1 MSEAIEILMNE
12 HRLIEQVLGSLET
25 FAFNLQN
32 GADADR
38 QTVKDFGAFFSGFA
52 DKCHHAKEEDR
63 LFVKMNQYG
72 FPQDYGPVA
81 VMLAEHSEGRSH
93 VGALL
98 QIGAGDGPLSSSE
111 RDAIIEHALA
121 YVPLLRSH
129 IIKEDNILYPM
140 AVQAIPPAEMDA
152 MLAEFKATGPTTAGG
167 SEHERFQA
175 MAQALTHAYPPDPAR
190 VIAGAGCSGCTGHM

>member
-1 MSEAIEILMNE
+1 MSEAIEILMDE

-38 QTVKDFGAFFSGFA
+38 QIVKDFGGFFSGFA

-81 VMLAEHSEGRSH
+81 VMLAEHAEGRSH
-93 VGALL
+93 VGVLL

-121 YVPLLRSH
+121 YVGLLRSH

-152 MLAEFKATGPTTAGG
+152 ML
-167 SEHERFQA
+167 SDFQA
-175 MAQALTHAYPPDPAR
+175 FERGIMDADEHQRLHALAGRLIQAYPSDPAR
-190 VIAGAGCSGCTGHM
+190 IAAGGGCSGCTGHM

>member
-1 MSEAIEILMNE
+1 MSEAIEILMDE

-38 QTVKDFGAFFSGFA
+38 QTVKEFGGFFSGFA

-63 LFVKMNQYG
+63 LFIKMNQHG
-72 FPQDYGPVA
+72 FPKDYGPVA
-81 VMLAEHSEGRSH
+81 VMLAEHAEGRSH
-93 VGALL
+93 VGVLL
-98 QIGAGDGPLSSSE
+98 EIGAGNGPLSPSE

-121 YVPLLRSH
+121 YIPLLRSH

-140 AVQAIPPAEMDA
+140 AVQAIPPVEMDA
-152 MLAEFKATGPTTAGG
+152 MLAEFKASEQTAEGE
-167 SEHERFQA
+167 SEHKRFRA
-175 MAQALTHAYPPDPAR
+175 MAERLVQSYPPDPAR
-190 VIAGAGCSGCTGHM
+190 MVAGAGCSGCTGHM